1 MSKLFA
7 VDVSSN
13 NPTSAA
19 VQGPAKISIV
29 KATQG
34 KGYVNPKCNA
44 QYALAKKHKKLLGLY
59 HYADG
64 TGAVAEAD
72 HFVQS
77 IKNYIGEAVLIL
89 DWETGPSAAAR
100 NISFTSK
107 SYARKFMDRVHA
119 KTGVWPML
127 YTGAEGLKYCAS
139 CAPVSALW
147 YANYPYNNW
156 GWSEPFPF
164 KWNVGK
170 FILAGWQYTP
180 SNWKLDKSV
189 FYLNEAQWKAYAKG
203 SGKVKPTK
211 TAKKPTR
218 KPAKKHKAKA
228 STYTVRSGDTLS
240 GIAAKYGMS
249 TQHLA
254 SLNGITNPNFIRV
267 GQKLKVTGKTEVK
280 KSNKGSRYRIVQAGD
295 TLSHI
300 SYLTGY
306 SVTYLQKKNGI
317 KNANRISVGQK
328 IYY

>member
-13 NPTSAA
+13 NPVSAA
-19 VQGPAKISIV
+19 VQGPAKISII

-34 KGYVNPKCNA
+34 QKYVNPSCNA
-44 QYALAKKHKKLLGLY
+44 QYALAKKAGKLLGLY

-147 YANYPYNNW
+147 YANYPYSNW
-156 GWSEPFPF
+156 GWSEPFEF
-164 KWNVGK
+164 NYKVGK
-170 FILAGWQYTP
+170 FIVAGWQYTF
-180 SNWKLDKSV
+180 SGGTLDKSV
-189 FYLNEAQWKAYAKG
+189 FYLTETQWKLYTNPKSEAT
-203 SGKVKPTK
+203 KPT
-211 TAKKPTR
+211 APN
-218 KPAKKHKAKA
+218 KPAKKPAKKPKPVT
-228 STYTVRSGDTLS
+228 TYTVRTGDTLS
-240 GIAAKYGMS
+240 GIAAKYGIS
-249 TQHLA
+249 TQNLA
-254 SLNGITNPNFIRV
+254 SLNGIANPNFIKS
-267 GQKLKVTGKTEVK
+267 GQKLKVNGKA
-280 KSNKGSRYRIVQAGD
+280 KSVRVYTVRPGD
-295 TLSHI
+295 NLNVIAKRLGT
-300 SYLTGY
+300 
-306 SVTYLQKKNGI
+306 SVNNLVDKNSI
-317 KNANRISVGQK
+317 KNRNVIYTGQK
-328 IYY
+328 LKY